1 MQQIK
6 IGSAPANNIVLN
18 HPTVSPF
25 HLEIVQDDQGNFLLT
40 DLNSTYGT
48 TVNGYRIQG
57 MVQLRKTDI
66 VKAGEL
72 VLPWTTYFQYSNVVP
87 PTTEIPSP
95 VAMPMQTPNFSNPA
109 VPPPNAKKPMSKKTL
124 FMIVGGGALV
134 VILGIIGLIYMYTRP
149 SYAHLKLI
157 PSNAFMV
164 TSIDFKSIAGKID
177 VEKLKNMEFFAD
189 MKDRARD
196 QSNELSKAMG
206 DPISSGI
213 DIFSQPYAFM
223 TVENSDYM
231 RYSGGVVFA
240 IKNQDDF
247 HKFVSRLS
255 HEDEIQQ
262 SEKFYFMRLDNGG
275 CIAWNDD
282 AGLLL
287 FSDKSKSRTENY
299 CRSLFEQSEKESILG
314 VETFD
319 KFKKAQY
326 DIGFFIN
333 YDAIR
338 GIPGVSI
345 PAYMRGSATMA
356 SIVFDNGKL
365 SYTSEFIPNPTDPD
379 APKSMLGKKGINDGL
394 KAAIPGKSYGVAS
407 VSVDLNEIY
416 KFMDKDARMSDMLDE
431 VARNFRLEK
440 KQLPGIFGGDFFGG
454 LSDVK
459 QMIIPSMRY
468 NYNYD
473 TYDYEYVEVQ
483 DTSLMPSYVFG
494 ATVKDKTAFEG
505 LMQNWGGKDTLNG
518 IKFWTTW
525 RQGNYYL
532 ANNASNY
539 FFTNDFAL
547 AKELSTGKASTQ
559 VSGSMAQNISNVP
572 VYSYFNLN
580 LSKYPKEVPDAL
592 EKSMRYEYNDFKT
605 AVSMLDYVEMTGDG
619 SKQNIDIYF
628 TDKGNSLMT
637 MFKTGN
643 DIYLNHSH

>member
-6 IGSAPANNIVLN
+6 IGSAPANNVVLN

-72 VLPWTTYFQYSNVVP
+72 VLPWTTYFQYSMSVP
-87 PTTEIPSP
+87 PSAEIPSP
-95 VAMPMQTPNFSNPA
+95 VINPVQPPNFSNPA
-109 VPPPNAKKPMSKKTL
+109 IPPLHTKKPMSKKTI
-124 FMIVGGGALV
+124 FMIVGGGVLL
-134 VILGIIGLIYMYTRP
+134 VILGIIGLIFMYTRP

-157 PSNAFMV
+157 PAKAFLV
-164 TSIDFKSIAGKID
+164 TSINFKSIAEKID
-177 VEKLKNMEFFAD
+177 LEKVKRLEFFTD

-206 DPISSGI
+206 DPLSSGI

-240 IKNQDDF
+240 IKNKDDF
-247 HKFVSRLS
+247 HKFVNRLS
-255 HEDEIQQ
+255 HDDDIKE
-262 SEKFYFMRLDNGG
+262 SEKFFFLRLDNGG

-299 CRSLFEQSEKESILG
+299 CRSLFEQDEKESILG

-333 YDAIR
+333 YDAFR
-338 GIPGVSI
+338 GIPGISI
-345 PAYMRGSATMA
+345 PSYMRGSATMA
-356 SIVFDNGKL
+356 AITFNDGKL
-365 SYTSEFIPNPTDPD
+365 SYSGEYIPNPADPD
-379 APKSMLGKKGINDGL
+379 AAKSMLGKKGINDGL

-407 VSVDLNEIY
+407 VSLDLNEIFR
-416 KFMDKDARMSDMLDE
+416 FMEKDAKMADMLDE
-431 VARNFRLEK
+431 VARNFRMER
-440 KQLPGIFGGDFFGG
+440 KQLPGIFSGDFFGS

-459 QMIIPSMRY
+459 QMIIPRMRF
-468 NYNYD
+468 NYNYE
-473 TYDYEYVEVQ
+473 TYDYEYIEVK

-494 ATVKDKTAFEG
+494 ATVKDKKAFEEM
-505 LMQNWGGKDTLNG
+505 LQNWSGKDTSNG
-518 IKFWTTW
+518 IKFWTTY

-539 FFTNDFAL
+539 FFTNDFDL
-547 AKELSTGKASTQ
+547 AQELTAGKAKTQ
-559 VSGSMAQNISNVP
+559 VSGTMAQLISNDP

-580 LSKYPKEVPDAL
+580 LSKYPKEVPDYM
-592 EKSMRYEYNDFKT
+592 EKNMRRQYTDFKT
-605 AVSMLDYVEMTGDG
+605 FISMFDYMEMTGDVV
-619 SKQNIDIYF
+619 KQNIDIYF
-628 TDKGNSLMT
+628 ADKGNCLNT

-643 DIYLNHSH
+643 EIYLNHSH